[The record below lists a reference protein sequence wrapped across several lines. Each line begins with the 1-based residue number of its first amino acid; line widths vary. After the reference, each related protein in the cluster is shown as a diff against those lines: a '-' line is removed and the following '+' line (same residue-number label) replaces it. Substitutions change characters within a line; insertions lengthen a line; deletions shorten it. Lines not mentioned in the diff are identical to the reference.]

1 MSQETRAQEPPSPR
15 DSEGPETEQW
25 PERERE
31 RERERETERES
42 QRDRDRERE
51 REREREGDRERE
63 SQRDRDRERERE
75 RERGRETLGACDP
88 STLDPDPRPQT
99 FAVLYHPAA
108 PRSPSALSLSL
119 SAPALG
125 PRPAALRARLAC
137 ESWVIRHGVMGH
149 GPWVMG
155 HGGMDWASQGA
166 LHCPMSHV
174 PMYALWLS

>member
-1 MSQETRAQEPPSPR
+1 MPSCPQAPGHMSQETRAQEPPSPR

-31 RERERETERES
+31 RERERET
-42 QRDRDRERE
+42 
-51 REREREGDRERE
+51 ERE

>member
-1 MSQETRAQEPPSPR
+1 MA
-15 DSEGPETEQW
+15 
-25 PERERE
+25 RERE
-31 RERERETERES
+31 RERERETERE
-42 QRDRDRERE
+42 
-51 REREREGDRERE
+51 RE
-63 SQRDRDRERERE
+63 SQRDRERE

-149 GPWVMG
+149 GPWAMG
-155 HGGMDWASQGA
+155 HGSWVMEAWTGRARGPCIA
-166 LHCPMSHV
+166 PCPMYPCMLCGFREACLKVYLTTSEF
-174 PMYALWLS
+174 YLWLRLRVLLMVLPEHESVWV